1 MFLFF
6 VALII
11 QALIEREVRNKM
23 NEEGREALVI
33 YPEERA
39 AAHPTTNKMLDRFE
53 PLSTYALMED
63 DRVVEEFKDDLTD
76 TQKLLLSY
84 LDLSE
89 KDYWSAI

>member
-1 MFLFF
+1 
-6 VALII
+6 
-11 QALIEREVRNKM
+11 
-23 NEEGREALVI
+23 
-33 YPEERA
+33 
-39 AAHPTTNKMLDRFE
+39 MLDRFE

-89 KDYWSAI
+89 EDYWSAI